1 MTNGKVIG
9 RTIGD
14 DGLIH
19 GQYNEDSSKDTIMYD
34 IEFDD
39 GAIKKYLA
47 NIITMNIM
55 DQLSDNS
62 HEPMSVKH
70 IIDIKR
76 ENNALKKDQQIV
88 NTPIG
93 EKKNL
98 QTTTGWNFL
107 VQFNDGSKSQI
118 PLQSIKR
125 SNPIQTA
132 DFVKARGAEGEP
144 AFDWQ
149 VTNTLRYRDI
159 IVSSI
164 NFRGDVKNAKYGIK
178 ITNAIQECTE
188 IEQKNGNN
196 LWHKAVEYEMKNISV
211 AFEILDENISP
222 LIVRTKFRGHLNGFY
237 QESEMG

>member
-1 MTNGKVIG
+1 
-9 RTIGD
+9 
-14 DGLIH
+14 
-19 GQYNEDSSKDTIMYD
+19 MYD

-107 VQFNDGSKSQI
+107 VQFNDGSKS
-118 PLQSIKR
+118 
-125 SNPIQTA
+125 
-132 DFVKARGAEGEP
+132 
-144 AFDWQ
+144 
-149 VTNTLRYRDI
+149 
-159 IVSSI
+159 
-164 NFRGDVKNAKYGIK
+164 
-178 ITNAIQECTE
+178 
-188 IEQKNGNN
+188 
-196 LWHKAVEYEMKNISV
+196 
-211 AFEILDENISP
+211 
-222 LIVRTKFRGHLNGFY
+222 
-237 QESEMG
+237 